1 MAGMRDLKK
10 TNPKKGGT
18 AAAAG
23 SAFSIVSNVAA
34 TRTRRS
40 HKKREKSQKAVLPNC
55 ARASR
60 DARDARAR
68 PREVRIELTG
78 RIVVPPISSSRPFG
92 ANGPGT
98 AEGASNSTDNPPPRG
113 TTRSP
118 MAQLTRSDS
127 SMSNLAE
134 EFPTR
139 IMECGLLPLTCAGV
153 EVSNKLHV
161 TCTVVKGA
169 PPASPARAV
178 TTHETAATQSRGVA
192 HRFPFPR
199 SSPVPVP
206 PVPVERSQNRGSHSA
221 ITGHQQFLSAEQVQ
235 HHRGGGVHD
244 SARQHGFGHFPRA
257 AGGRP
262 EDTKAAAVRRGDS
275 RRHLE
280 VQPHP

>member
-1 MAGMRDLKK
+1 MRDLKK

-98 AEGASNSTDNPPPRG
+98 AGGASNSTDNPPPARDHAVADGPADGLDEQPRRG
-113 TTRSP
+113 VPDADHGVRLAATDLRGCRGVQQAARHVHDRQRCASRVPRARCNDPRDRCHTIPRGRAPLSFS
-118 MAQLTRSDS
+118 AFLTRPR
-127 SMSNLAE
+127 
-134 EFPTR
+134 PTR
-139 IMECGLLPLTCAGV
+139 P
-153 EVSNKLHV
+153 
-161 TCTVVKGA
+161 
-169 PPASPARAV
+169 RR
-178 TTHETAATQSRGVA
+178 TQSK
-192 HRFPFPR
+192 PR
-199 SSPVPVP
+199 I
-206 PVPVERSQNRGSHSA
+206 A
-221 ITGHQQFLSAEQVQ
+221 
-235 HHRGGGVHD
+235 
-244 SARQHGFGHFPRA
+244 
-257 AGGRP
+257 
-262 EDTKAAAVRRGDS
+262 
-275 RRHLE
+275 
-280 VQPHP
+280 